1 MKKSTEITFISLLE
15 NEEFIQIATNYNWN
29 DRQVREYLNRFSEK
43 EETIS
48 YAFHFIKSATEYE
61 EEIPK
66 LQDQEM
72 RDFILAYGE
81 ARLKRTNV
89 HRIFLRFSKIAA
101 VLIISLLAGYWGY
114 DYFKSGVKL
123 EEFAKNNLVESVDN
137 AVIVLSDGSKHNL
150 VSPDAAIEYSPDGSE
165 IIVKEKQAE
174 EEKLSNSQDKG
185 AVAVNQ
191 IVVPF
196 GHRHNII
203 LSDGTKVQLN
213 SGSQM
218 VFPAE
223 FTGKTREVF
232 LKGEGYFEVAK
243 NKEKPFIVKTD
254 FLDLK
259 VLGTSFNVSSYP
271 DEQMVTTVLVEGKV
285 AVYENK
291 KLFGGSKQ
299 ELMPGQGCFYSVES
313 SKSLVKEV
321 DVYDYVSWKDGI
333 FQFKDQTLADV
344 ANRVRKF
351 YNKNIQIETAELS
364 ATIISG
370 KLVLTEDIE
379 KVMENLAYTLEADFE
394 KVDENTFKIK

>member
-1 MKKSTEITFISLLE
+1 MKKSNEITFIALLE
-15 NEEFIQIATNYNWN
+15 DEEFIQIATNNNWN
-29 DRQVREYLNRFSEK
+29 DSPVREYINRFSEK

-48 YAFHFIKSATEYE
+48 YAFHFVKSVTDQD
-61 EEIPK
+61 EEIP
-66 LQDQEM
+66 LSQDKKM
-72 RDFILAYGE
+72 RDFILTYAGTQS
-81 ARLKRTNV
+81 KRNNV
-89 HRIFLRFSKIAA
+89 RRIFLRYSRVAA
-101 VLIISLLAGYWGY
+101 VLIILLMAGYWGY
-114 DYFKSGVKL
+114 DHFISGVKL
-123 EEFAKNNLVESVDN
+123 EDFAKNNLVESVDE

-165 IIVKEKQAE
+165 IIVKEKQE
-174 EEKLSNSQDKG
+174 EEKLTNSQAKG

-191 IVVPF
+191 IIVPF
-196 GHRHNII
+196 GHRHSIV

-218 VFPAE
+218 IFPAE
-223 FTGKTREVF
+223 FTGNTREVF
-232 LKGEGYFEVAK
+232 IKGEGYFEVAK

-299 ELMPGQGCFYSVES
+299 ELMPGQGCFYSVEN

-321 DVYDYVSWKDGI
+321 DVYDYVSWKDGL
-333 FQFKDQTLADV
+333 FQFKDQTLAEV
-344 ANRVRKF
+344 VNRVRKF
-351 YNKNIQIETAELS
+351 YNKNILIETAELS
-364 ATIISG
+364 ETVISG
-370 KLVLTEDIE
+370 KLVLSEDIE
-379 KVMENLAYTLEADFE
+379 KVMNNLSYTLEAAYE
-394 KVDENTFKIK
+394 KVDENTYKIK